1 MARLAPRRAAAATAG
16 ALLLAGPVLLAA
28 VLPGDSTGQ
37 DRNTTTTLLSRALGG
52 GTPNGA
58 STNAVISGDLRY
70 ARIVAFESEASDL
83 VQGDTNGVKDVF
95 AIRRAGSFGNSGS
108 PWRPGTTQ
116 LVSRGTGGQPADG
129 PSYEPAVDGNLSH
142 RATCVAFLSDATN
155 LVAGDTNGQTDAF
168 LATAPKFTPKR
179 VSLPGGRQ
187 SAADTTAVAVSGD
200 CSRTAFVTGGKLY
213 VRAGKRTRGLE
224 TASNPADPSFAAF
237 EGNHLVFGAKGGV
250 YLSAGASK
258 KPVRVAKGSNP
269 AYDHARRRKVVAYQ
283 KSRGGR
289 QQVAF
294 RELGRGEHYA
304 SAYRGKLGN
313 GDSLDPVVV
322 NTGYFVGFESNAAN
336 LPIKSSGVLGDV
348 NNLPDAY
355 LFTATRKVTILE
367 SVDSSNNP
375 FLTGA
380 RRPSTSY
387 YRNYA
392 VFDSSANDPLAPPQ
406 VYLRYFGGI

>member
-1 MARLAPRRAAAATAG
+1 VARLAPRPAAAAVGLSLLGGLIVLA
-16 ALLLAGPVLLAA
+16 ALL
-28 VLPGDSTGQ
+28 PGESAGQ
-37 DRNTTTTLLSRALGG
+37 DRNTTTTLLSRALDG

-70 ARIVAFESEASDL
+70 ARLVAFESEASDL
-83 VQGDTNGVKDVF
+83 VQGDANGVKDVF
-95 AIRRAGSFGNSGS
+95 AIRRAGSFRNDGS
-108 PWRPGTTQ
+108 AWKPGGTQ
-116 LVSRGTGGQPADG
+116 LVSKGTGGQPADG
-129 PSYEPAVDGNLSH
+129 PSFEPSVDGNLPH
-142 RATCVAFLSDATN
+142 KATCVAFLSDATN

-168 LATAPKFTPKR
+168 LARAPNFTPKR
-179 VSLPGGRQ
+179 VSLPGNKQ
-187 SAADTTAVAVSGD
+187 SAADTTHVAVSGD
-200 CSRTAFVTGGKLY
+200 CSRTAFVTGGKLH
-213 VRAGKRTRGLE
+213 VRAGKKTRALG

-258 KPVRVAKGSNP
+258 KPVRLAKGSNP

-283 KSRGGR
+283 RSRGGR

-294 RELGRGEHYA
+294 RELGRGEQYA

-322 NTGYFVGFESNAAN
+322 NTGYFVGFESNATN
-336 LPIKSSGVLGDV
+336 LPVKGSGALGDV
-348 NNLPDAY
+348 NSLPDAY
-355 LFTATRKVTILE
+355 LFTGTRKVTLLE

-375 FLTGA
+375 FLTGG

-387 YRNYA
+387 YRNYM
-392 VFDSSANDPLAPPQ
+392 VFDSSANDPLAAPQ
-406 VYLRYFGGI
+406 VYLRYLGGI